1 MKKVYSVKDIDELHR
16 GGGLESIPSDAV
28 ITPSARDRL
37 NELNVDLV
45 KRAGGSISD
54 SISINNAGLDA
65 SGIDQSVR
73 ANSSKTDLERL
84 FNLSLIHI

>member
-37 NELNVDLV
+37 NELNVNLV
-45 KRAGGSISD
+45 KRAGGSTSD
-54 SISINNAGLDA
+54 
-65 SGIDQSVR
+65 
-73 ANSSKTDLERL
+73 
-84 FNLSLIHI
+84 